1 MTKSPNEQTSR
12 YHPALV
18 ALHWLLA
25 AGIVLALAMGTL
37 SLDKLPNSSP
47 DKIGAL
53 RGHMIVG
60 LAIGGLMLVRL
71 VIRLRSA
78 VPAAATTGHAGLDML
93 GRAAHI
99 GLYLAVFV
107 MAASGAATAFQADL
121 PQIVFFGSGQ
131 ALPENFHHL
140 LPRNVHGLMAKL
152 LMALVALHVLG
163 ALFHQFRLKDRLMS
177 RMWFGPR

>member
-1 MTKSPNEQTSR
+1 MNKQPTR
-12 YHPALV
+12 YHLALV

-25 AGIVLALAMGTL
+25 LILVFALGMGTFSLKEL
-37 SLDKLPNSSP
+37 SNASP

-60 LAIGGLMLVRL
+60 LVIGSLMLARLLTRVRTTL
-71 VIRLRSA
+71 PASA
-78 VPAAATTGHAGLDML
+78 STGSALLDKL
-93 GRAAHI
+93 SHVVHI
-99 GLYLAVFV
+99 GLYLAVFA

-121 PQIVFFGSGQ
+121 PQIVFFGSVTP
-131 ALPENFHHL
+131 LPENFAHL
-140 LPRNVHGLMAKL
+140 LPRAVHGWMAKL
-152 LMALVALHVLG
+152 IAALVALHVIG

>member
-1 MTKSPNEQTSR
+1 MTKIPNEQTSR

-18 ALHWLLA
+18 TLHWLLA
-25 AGIVLALAMGTL
+25 AGILLALAMGTF
-37 SLDKLPNSSP
+37 SLEKLPNSSP

-60 LAIGGLMLVRL
+60 LAIGSLMLVRL
-71 VIRLRSA
+71 VTRLQTA
-78 VPAAATTGHAGLDML
+78 VPTSGATGHTGLDIL
-93 GRAAHI
+93 SRAAHI

-107 MAASGAATAFQADL
+107 MAASGAAMAFQADL

-131 ALPENFHHL
+131 TLPENFRHL
-140 LPRNVHGLMAKL
+140 LPRTVHGFMAKL
-152 LMALVALHVLG
+152 LMALIGLHVLG
-163 ALFHQFRLKDRLMS
+163 AVFHQFRLKDRLMS

>member
-1 MTKSPNEQTSR
+1 MSERMNQQTSR

-18 ALHWLLA
+18 TLHWLLA
-25 AGIVLALAMGTL
+25 AGLVLALAMGTL

-60 LAIGGLMLVRL
+60 LTIGSLMLVRL
-71 VIRLRSA
+71 LTRLRTE
-78 VPAAATTGHAGLDML
+78 VPAAATSGHAGLDML
-93 GRAAHI
+93 GRVVHI

-107 MAASGAATAFQADL
+107 MAASGAATALQADL
-121 PQIVFFGSGQ
+121 PQIVFFGTGQ

-152 LMALVALHVLG
+152 LMALIGLHVIG

>member
-1 MTKSPNEQTSR
+1 MNNPPTR

-25 AGIVLALAMGTL
+25 LALVFALAMGTFSLKEL
-37 SLDKLPNSSP
+37 SNASP

-60 LAIGGLMLVRL
+60 LVIGSLMLVRL
-71 VIRLRSA
+71 VTRVRTKLPAPASA
-78 VPAAATTGHAGLDML
+78 GSALLDKL
-93 GRAAHI
+93 AHGVHI
-99 GLYLAVFV
+99 GLYLAVFA
-107 MAASGAATAFQADL
+107 MAASGAATAFQAGL
-121 PQIVFFGSGQ
+121 PEIVFFGSG
-131 ALPENFHHL
+131 APLPESFAHL
-140 LPRNVHGLMAKL
+140 LPRAVHGWMAKL
-152 LMALVALHVLG
+152 IAALVALHVVG